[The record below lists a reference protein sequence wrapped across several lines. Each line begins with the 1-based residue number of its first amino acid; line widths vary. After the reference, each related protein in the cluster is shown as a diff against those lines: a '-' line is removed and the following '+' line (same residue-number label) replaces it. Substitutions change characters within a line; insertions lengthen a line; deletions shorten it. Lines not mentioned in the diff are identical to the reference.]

1 MTGQTFLFHLCWIGW
16 KAKLDVLKQKR
27 KEYWMRRDSF
37 KISAEGSSPSKVL
50 LAMAARLVLAH
61 ENKFFASQLSM

>member
-1 MTGQTFLFHLCWIGW
+1 VTGQTFLFHLCWIGW

-37 KISAEGSSPSKVL
+37 KSPSKVL